1 MARER
6 GKIKKRWRIYLD
18 CDKHIRTNKM
28 MILESIIHEG
38 GCSIKRQL
46 DLKSQGIIALKQKKE
61 KGINKEKER

>member
-1 MARER
+1 
-6 GKIKKRWRIYLD
+6 
-18 CDKHIRTNKM
+18 M
-28 MILESIIHEG
+28 MILETIIHEG